1 MTDTDILYMAA
12 LEKRLETAEAE
23 NAELKARIAE
33 LEDKYWNECR
43 QIAHYEDELRRA
55 TDEKECS

>member
-1 MTDTDILYMAA
+1 MFIDDKWYTEPELAA
-12 LEKRLETAEAE
+12 YIK
-23 NAELKARIAE
+23 ELKARNAE
-33 LEDKYWNECR
+33 LEAKHWDECR

>member
-1 MTDTDILYMAA
+1 MYIEGRWYTEPELAA
-12 LEKRLETAEAE
+12 YIK
-23 NAELKARIAE
+23 ELKARNAE
-33 LEDKYWNECR
+33 LEAKHWDECR